1 VTGELAALNAV
12 DVRST
17 LAGSVSAIRFKT
29 GERVPAN
36 SIVAMVEPSNGIQSP
51 GALEAALQRAQD
63 DWTKKKEQA
72 AAIESELARAEEWQ
86 REDLIAR
93 RDLEQA
99 NAQADLARAQ
109 VRLAQAR
116 VAQRQAM
123 LAQRRALERHT
134 RIVAPM
140 TGVVV
145 YRWVDVGATV
155 TEAAAILRIADVNRL
170 KLISKIS
177 ARAGTNLRAGM
188 TALLTTA
195 GAPGKTFFGKVARV
209 SHASDTPEQTEIEI
223 EVSSDGGL
231 RPGMVVEAT
240 IGSNPGE
247 DRS

>member
-1 VTGELAALNAV
+1 
-12 DVRST
+12 
-17 LAGSVSAIRFKT
+17 
-29 GERVPAN
+29 
-36 SIVAMVEPSNGIQSP
+36 
-51 GALEAALQRAQD
+51 
-63 DWTKKKEQA
+63 
-72 AAIESELARAEEWQ
+72 
-86 REDLIAR
+86 
-93 RDLEQA
+93 
-99 NAQADLARAQ
+99 
-109 VRLAQAR
+109 
-116 VAQRQAM
+116 M